1 MNEAS
6 HVKQIKQRA
15 NCQCSLSKL
24 HIMTRRSDSQMQMEA
39 TALPS
44 HDNADAASRG
54 AGAR

>member
-24 HIMTRRSDSQMQMEA
+24 HIMTRRSDSQMQMEP